1 MTDYQ
6 LEEQIG
12 FILRLAMQRHI
23 GLFGQ
28 YIDEVT
34 RPQFSVLAQLCAVGE
49 ASQNELGRSIAM
61 DAATIKGVVDRLR
74 DRGLVSAEPLAR
86 DRRRLILRPTRAG
99 HALFASLISRALE
112 ASAATLSPLDDAEK
126 KELLRLLKKMI

>member
-1 MTDYQ
+1 
-6 LEEQIG
+6 
-12 FILRLAMQRHI
+12 MQRHI

-28 YIDEVT
+28 RIDEVT

-86 DRRRLILRPTRAG
+86 DRRRLILRPTRSG
-99 HALFASLISRALE
+99 RALFTGMIDRAVE

-126 KELLRLLKKMI
+126 GYCGC